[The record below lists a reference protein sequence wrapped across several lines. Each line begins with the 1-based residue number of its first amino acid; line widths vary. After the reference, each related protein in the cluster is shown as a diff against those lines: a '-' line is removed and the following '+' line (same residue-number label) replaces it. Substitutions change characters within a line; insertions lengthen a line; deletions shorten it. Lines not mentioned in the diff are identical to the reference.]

1 MAVSIHWRQTN
12 MSSEPQPSDD
22 APPLT
27 ESIAPGTATD
37 PPVGTTESTAVT
49 VDGIE
54 VHLEAGATLLDA
66 VDRIEPADN
75 VPALC
80 HYGREGIGPRSECR
94 TCMVDTDAYGVVPAC
109 SFPAE
114 DGLTVRTDAEAAA
127 EARDVNLDL
136 VLSDHNLRCTTCGK
150 NGRCELQDAAIDEE
164 VEEPRYGVLDDRD
177 EYEPLDDSS
186 PFIQIDRNK
195 CILCNRCVEACNDV
209 QVEGVLRIEG
219 HGQDTR
225 IGFQSDAETMEEST
239 CVSCGHC
246 ATVCPTGALVE
257 KGIEDATTIPLPGF
271 TQKNSIGTSYENT
284 KQPKGPM
291 TPKKRAENTATQQP
305 STDGGIDTAKGA
317 GGIDAG
323 DAFNIVTAVGDGDA
337 GESAVDS
344 ADGSNHDTVGVD
356 SGGNDS
362 DVDSVE
368 DDSDVDTNK
377 TADEIWDESTGGEWP

>member
-1 MAVSIHWRQTN
+1 

-27 ESIAPGTATD
+27 ETIAPGTATD
-37 PPVGTTESTAVT
+37 PPVGTTEPTTVT

-54 VHLEAGATLLDA
+54 VRLDPGSTLLDA
-66 VDRIEPADN
+66 VERIEPADN

-94 TCMVDTDAYGVVPAC
+94 TCMVDTDAYGIVPAC

-257 KGIEDATTIPLPGF
+257 KGIEDATTSPLPGF
-271 TQKNSIGTSYENT
+271 THKNSIGTSYENT

-291 TPKKRAENTATQQP
+291 TPKKRAEKGETPKP
-305 STDGGIDTAKGA
+305 STDGGVDTAETGD
-317 GGIDAG
+317 GGVDAG
-323 DAFNIVTAVGDGDA
+323 DAFNIVPPTGDDA
-337 GESAVDS
+337 ANVESPDSEGE
-344 ADGSNHDTVGVD
+344 
-356 SGGNDS
+356 S
-362 DVDSVE
+362 DVDAVE
-368 DDSDVDTNK
+368 YDSDVDT
-377 TADEIWDESTGGEWP
+377 ADADSEAAGSDDTDDIWDGSTGGEWP